1 MRSSYSAMRDYFK
14 LAGRMGT
21 RLTTHQFGDQQ
32 KNSMNDRRIDAGL
45 IETLMLVDGLL
56 PGQSMF
62 VAHCKLLVE
71 QVNF

>member
-14 LAGRMGT
+14 SAGRMGT
-21 RLTTHQFGDQQ
+21 ELTIPMAGNQYT
-32 KNSMNDRRIDAGL
+32 NDRWIDAGL
-45 IETLMLVDGLL
+45 IETLMIVDGLL

>member
-1 MRSSYSAMRDYFK
+1 MRDYFK
-14 LAGRMGT
+14 SAGRAGI

-32 KNSMNDRRIDAGL
+32 MNSMNDRRIDPG
-45 IETLMLVDGLL
+45 IRKTLMLVDELL
-56 PGQSMF
+56 PGQSML